1 MKKLFYL
8 CYLTLVLCGVLPWV
22 TSCSGDDME
31 ETVSV
36 QEVPSDI
43 SLFVSG
49 RFSGAMIE
57 RISRVSEGDGG
68 YHVVLSNN
76 VEVDFTHEGV
86 WKRLP
91 FLMQECRFLRVSF

>member
-76 VEVDFTHEGV
+76 VEVDFTHEGGGG
-86 WKRLP
+86 KGCL
-91 FLMQECRFLRVSF
+91 S